1 MSAPV
6 NIEDIRAA
14 AACMQGHV
22 VHTPMLRSHTL
33 AAMTGASELWLKF
46 ENRQYTASFKE
57 RGAFNR
63 LHALGEEERRR
74 GVIAMSAGN
83 HAQGVAWH
91 GGRQGIAT
99 TIVMPEATPFVKVDN
114 TERLG
119 ANVVLFGETVDD
131 AATHAFEIAA
141 RDGLVFI
148 HPFDDPAIIAG
159 QGTVALEM
167 LETAP
172 DLDMLV
178 VPVGGGGLVSGI
190 AIATHAISPKTR
202 IIGVEAELYPA
213 VRQTLGGQAVIAGG
227 STVAD
232 GIAVKKPG
240 ELTLSIIREHVEDV
254 VLVSEAELERAIV
267 DLLEIEKTV
276 AEGAGAA
283 GLAALIAEPARFAG
297 KKVGLVISG
306 GNIDSRLL
314 SAVIIRGLVR
324 TARLVRFAI
333 AVPDSPGSLAAVTGA
348 IAEARGNVV
357 DVAHHRAFS
366 GRSVREAVVDF
377 TLETRNESH
386 ARAISLHLE
395 KRGFTIV
402 ARKQIED

>member
-6 NIEDIRAA
+6 NIDDIRTA

-202 IIGVEAELYPA
+202 IIGIEAELYPA

-283 GLAALIAEPARFAG
+283 GLAALIADPARFAG

-377 TLETRNESH
+377 TLETRNENH